1 MFWKKGGLRNFRRE
15 QTLEQKRLWNRC
27 FPVNFRKFLRTLF
40 LTEHLWWLPLHQFE
54 IEKVGIGIF
63 QIILWNFAVF
73 LKSYRNSPPYVFWEK
88 EVLKKCSKFTGEPP
102 CRSVI
107 SIKLFCK
114 FTEITVRHGCFP
126 LNLLHIF
133 RVPFLDHPWGN
144 VSGINKVTQ
153 N

>member
-1 MFWKKGGLRNFRRE
+1 MFWKKRGLRNFRRE

-54 IEKVGIGIF
+54 IEKVGIARF

-88 EVLKKCSKFTGEPP
+88 EVLKICSKFTGEPP
-102 CRSVI
+102 CRNVI
-107 SIKLFCK
+107 SINKAVLQVYWNHSSAWVFSSK
-114 FTEITVRHGCFP
+114 FAAYFQSAFFRSP
-126 LNLLHIF
+126 LGECSW
-133 RVPFLDHPWGN
+133 D
-144 VSGINKVTQ
+144 
-153 N
+153 

>member
-1 MFWKKGGLRNFRRE
+1 MFWKKRGLRNFRRE

-54 IEKVGIGIF
+54 IEKVGVGRF

-88 EVLKKCSKFTGEPP
+88 EVLKIRSKFTGELP

-144 VSGINKVTQ
+144 VPGINKVTQ